1 MKRLLITGG
10 SGFVGGHLLSQG
22 RGGWEVF
29 STFRSH
35 PFSLPGVKGL
45 VLDLENG
52 DEIRKLLKNVWPD
65 VIIHCAAWSDLDG
78 CEKDRD
84 RAFRI
89 NAEATGIIAETGSDL
104 GCRLIY
110 TSSDMVFDGEKG
122 DYNESDPTGPI
133 NVYGES
139 KLAGEERIKQFCSDY
154 VVARVAL
161 IYGSP
166 VTGCNSFSERILDRV
181 RQGKVMPLFTDQY
194 RTPILVQN
202 LAQALLELAGT
213 TFSGTIHLGG
223 RERVDRYAFGLRLA
237 ELKGFPKKTLR
248 PVSVSEIQTVA
259 SRPRDVSLDTSKA
272 KRLLKTE
279 LLGYREGLKQA

>member
-1 MKRLLITGG
+1 V
-10 SGFVGGHLLSQG
+10 S
-22 RGGWEVF
+22 
-29 STFRSH
+29 
-35 PFSLPGVKGL
+35 GL

-52 DEIRKLLKNVWPD
+52 DEIRDVVRRIRPD

-89 NAEATGIIAETGSDL
+89 NAEATGVIAETGSVL

-110 TSSDMVFDGEKG
+110 TSTDMVFDGEKG
-122 DYNESDPTGPI
+122 DYDESDPTGPI

-139 KLAGEERIKQFCSDY
+139 KLAGEERIEKFCSDY

-202 LAQALLELAGT
+202 LAKALLELAGT
-213 TFSGTIHLGG
+213 VFSGTIHLGG

-237 ELKGFPKKTLR
+237 ELRGFPAKVLR
-248 PVSVSEIQTVA
+248 PVSMSEIQTVA